1 MTEGRMNQIID
12 QLVLDLVEWVA
23 KAPRPYAEVIDAW
36 RTSCPR
42 LTVWEEAVDRKL
54 VMRTTL
60 EGDGAKVAITAS
72 GLRLLREH
80 GRAPG

>member
-1 MTEGRMNQIID
+1 MNQIID
-12 QLVLDLVEWVA
+12 PLVLDLVEWVA

-80 GRAPG
+80 GRIPVSA

>member
-12 QLVLDLVEWVA
+12 PLVLDLVEWVA

-80 GRAPG
+80 GRAPS